1 MTESSDYES
10 VQVFIG
16 VDVGK
21 DTHHAVAINRSGK
34 RLFDKALPNDE
45 NKLRSL
51 ISDLKQHGQIL
62 LVVDQPATIGA
73 LPVAVARS
81 EGVLVGYLP
90 GLAMRRIAD
99 LHAGEAKTDARDA
112 AIIAEAAR
120 TLPHALRTLK
130 LADEQIA
137 ELSML
142 CGFDDDLAAQTTQAS
157 NRIRGLLTQIP
168 SGTGARSRSETD
180 RHQQMLKHLLSDIP
194 HQKNSLRWV
203 RRSWQPSSANLR
215 LVWVNAL
222 QQT

>member
-81 EGVLVGYLP
+81 E
-90 GLAMRRIAD
+90 
-99 LHAGEAKTDARDA
+99 E
-112 AIIAEAAR
+112 
-120 TLPHALRTLK
+120 
-130 LADEQIA
+130 
-137 ELSML
+137 S
-142 CGFDDDLAAQTTQAS
+142 
-157 NRIRGLLTQIP
+157 
-168 SGTGARSRSETD
+168 
-180 RHQQMLKHLLSDIP
+180 LSDT
-194 HQKNSLRWV
+194 SLDW
-203 RRSWQPSSANLR
+203 PCA
-215 LVWVNAL
+215 A
-222 QQT
+222 

>member
-73 LPVAVARS
+73 LPGS
-81 EGVLVGYLP
+81 PLP
-90 GLAMRRIAD
+90 
-99 LHAGEAKTDARDA
+99 
-112 AIIAEAAR
+112 
-120 TLPHALRTLK
+120 
-130 LADEQIA
+130 
-137 ELSML
+137 
-142 CGFDDDLAAQTTQAS
+142 AQKES
-157 NRIRGLLTQIP
+157 
-168 SGTGARSRSETD
+168 
-180 RHQQMLKHLLSDIP
+180 LSDT
-194 HQKNSLRWV
+194 SLDW
-203 RRSWQPSSANLR
+203 PCA
-215 LVWVNAL
+215 A
-222 QQT
+222 